1 MVGWSGSADHRQC
14 PGTHAPKR
22 QSPGTTVDIIV
33 SGGLPLQIARHVAN
47 RSQLLQSGFELA
59 AVEPLVCPI
68 EVNTFQAWLD
78 MADAHALQVQDA
90 IELLK
95 VLSCF

>member
-1 MVGWSGSADHRQC
+1 MVGWSGSADHRQY
-14 PGTHAPKR
+14 PRARAPKR
-22 QSPGTTVDIIV
+22 QSADPTVDIIV
-33 SGGLPLQIARHVAN
+33 NGGLPLQITKHVAD

-59 AVEPLVCPI
+59 AMEPLVCPI

-95 VLSCF
+95 V